1 MKLIIVLLTIIFLTN
16 SIKGSTESRQI
27 IKNLLQNSIIPSY
40 DLSNI
45 ENVTEQ
51 CRSHSE
57 LLKNA
62 VENLEMWALKSMLN
76 Y

>member
-1 MKLIIVLLTIIFLTN
+1 MKMVRIFLAIICLTQ
-16 SIKGSTESRQI
+16 SINGSSESRQI
-27 IKNLLQNSIIPSY
+27 IKKLLQNSINPSF
-40 DLSNI
+40 DLLNT

-51 CRSHSE
+51 CRKHSE

-62 VENLEMWALKSMLN
+62 VNNLEMWALKSMLN